1 MATGID
7 SSGTGDNSALKDGSS
22 KAARPSNLLSPNTVF
37 TTSNHIAQAKLEC
50 QKLPSMGLFVVA
62 EASAWKPV
70 LPKEVCQGISYLT
83 AVTNGTLATF
93 KTNLQFVSKAA
104 LDSTGTNYITIVAPD
119 LTAAVLATNG
129 TDAAPLY
136 RGVSGLNTCIK
147 RKNEKGVIW
156 RTTTAKDAT
165 NFPAN
170 AEAVTNLA
178 AASNANKA
186 TASLNSE
193 TTMTKAYFEGALFT
207 GGAYLPVNAETT
219 LGNGNTPT
227 YKLFKAQM
235 DAWVTLRV
243 NVHTK
248 YAAYLVLK
256 EVVTATGQ
264 LFRTEIQTVKRLNA
278 RLTGTTA

>member
-1 MATGID
+1 VATGID
-7 SSGTGDNSALKDGSS
+7 SSGTGDNSASVDGSS
-22 KAARPSNLLSPNTVF
+22 KAARPSNLLSANTVF
-37 TTSNHIAQAKLEC
+37 STSNHIAQAKLEC

-83 AVTNGTLATF
+83 VVSDAPTLATF

-104 LDSTGTNYITIVAPD
+104 YDSTGTNYITIVAPD
-119 LTAAVLATNG
+119 LTAAVLATDG
-129 TDAAPLY
+129 TTAATAY
-136 RGVSGLNTCIK
+136 RGASGLNTCIK

-178 AASNANKA
+178 AASNTNSA
-186 TASLNSE
+186 TATLNSS

-207 GGAYLPVNAETT
+207 GGAYLPVNASLTT
-219 LGNGNTPT
+219 TAAGKYG
-227 YKLFKAQM
+227 LFKAQM
-235 DAWVTLRV
+235 DAWVLLRV

-264 LFRTEIQTVKRLNA
+264 LFRTEIQTVKRS
-278 RLTGTTA
+278 